1 MKMKTEKD
9 LLKEAL
15 QAVRAAES
23 AVQTWRNYN
32 PSGDPPSWERLTA
45 TLSPREGL
53 LKSRL
58 DLEKRL
64 HELEA

>member
-1 MKMKTEKD
+1 MEKQ
-9 LLKEAL
+9 LLLEAL
-15 QAVRAAES
+15 KAVRAAES

-32 PSGDPPSWERLTA
+32 PHGGHPTWDRLTA

-58 DLEKRL
+58 DLENRL
-64 HELEA
+64 YGA